1 MLLPQAC
8 GIYAQTEMFG
18 TARATGDTVAFVH
31 MKFLEAIE
39 IFNSFRKLK
48 VKEINGYDKDLRS
61 FAIYVHDKDI
71 EDVLDTEIIQWLNYH
86 RLMGYKS
93 SSLIKKEEALIQFFK
108 LFKRKGF
115 DVIDPYLIPISPKEF
130 VAPRICIESDYLKML
145 TAINDGKNNF
155 SEIRNRAILNLMWN
169 TGIRIGEC
177 VALNLSDIDTERR
190 LVKIKTEKSRGVRPF
205 RVLPYNIFDNLAEKS
220 LNRWLEKRKEVCKRV
235 ELEEPD
241 ILFFGIKC
249 GKTKGKRVDA
259 GALGEI
265 FRKISHRAKIE
276 IVNPH
281 SFRHHF
287 GNELAKRG
295 FNNSII
301 SEALG
306 HSSLNS
312 SYRYTQLENSD
323 LTNVLQGK

>member
-1 MLLPQAC
+1 
-8 GIYAQTEMFG
+8 
-18 TARATGDTVAFVH
+18 

-39 IFNSFRKLK
+39 IFNSFRRLK

-61 FAIYVHDKDI
+61 FAIYVHDKSIEEISDI
-71 EDVLDTEIIQWLNYH
+71 DIIEWLEYH
-86 RLMGYKS
+86 KLMGYKF

-115 DVIDPYLIPISPKEF
+115 DVLDPYLIPITPKEF
-130 VAPRICIESDYLKML
+130 VAPRICIELDYLKL
-145 TAINDGKNNF
+145 LSAIKEKTNSF
-155 SEIRNRAILNLMWN
+155 SEIRNRAMINLIWN
-169 TGIRIGEC
+169 TGMRIGEC
-177 VALNLSDIDTERR
+177 VALNVSDLDLERK

-205 RVLPYNIFDNLAEKS
+205 RVLPYNIFDNRAEKS
-220 LNRWLEKRKEVCKRV
+220 LDCWIERREQLIKTIP
-235 ELEEPD
+235 LDEPD
-241 ILFFGIKC
+241 TLFFGVKC
-249 GKTKGKRVDA
+249 GKTRGKRLLASCV
-259 GALGEI
+259 GEI

-287 GNELAKRG
+287 GNELARKG

-301 SEALG
+301 SEAMG

-312 SYRYTQLENSD
+312 SYRYTQLENSE
-323 LTNVLQGK
+323 LTNTLRGGY